1 MRRIRTTLVAAGL
14 MLAATGCTGA
24 SSTTVAPEPTSTV
37 TPTDGSAGT
46 ATTDTDGTDRPQV
59 PESDAG
65 RRLRVTD
72 DGATLVL
79 HIGETVTLIQDDPLS
94 PDPVVKGEAV
104 ELVEMVS
111 IGDTGDRQWEIRAV
125 ATGSATIEAVDGEV
139 TFRVTVRV
147 DASS

>member
-1 MRRIRTTLVAAGL
+1 
-14 MLAATGCTGA
+14 MLAATGCTGER
-24 SSTTVAPEPTSTV
+24 STTVAPEPTSTV

-46 ATTDTDGTDRPQV
+46 ATTDGTDRPQV

-79 HIGETVTLIQDDPLS
+79 HIGETATLIQDDPLS
-94 PDPVVKGEAV
+94 PDPVVKGDAV

-139 TFRVTVRV
+139 AFTVTVRV
-147 DASS
+147 DAPS